1 MQGIPREPDDF
12 FKSFAYEQIARV
24 GKAFSAPARLVLMN
38 ILNQGPHT
46 VDQLAREAD
55 LSIANTSRHLQV
67 LRNAC
72 LVRTERQ
79 GTHIVYS
86 VNGDAV
92 SEVFLQMKDLATRC
106 LTDLQAAL
114 AGVSD
119 APTRAEAVGRDTLL
133 TKVSTGESMVID
145 VRPPPEYHTA
155 HLPGA
160 YSVPLDQLER
170 QLDGLPKDRE
180 IVAYCRGR
188 YCVLADR
195 AVEIL
200 RNAGFSARRSDV
212 DVADWKR
219 DGLPVEASMRRPV
232 RANEEVRP

>member
-1 MQGIPREPDDF
+1 
-12 FKSFAYEQIARV
+12 
-24 GKAFSAPARLVLMN
+24 MN

-46 VDQLAREAD
+46 VDQLAREAG
-55 LSIANTSRHLQV
+55 LSVANTSRHLQV

-79 GTHIVYS
+79 GTYIVYS
-86 VNGDAV
+86 VNGN
-92 SEVFLQMKDLATRC
+92 EVGELFLQMKNLATHC

-114 AGVSD
+114 AGVAES
-119 APTRAEAVGRDTLL
+119 PTRAEAVGRDALL
-133 TKVSTGESMVID
+133 AKVSTGESMVID
-145 VRPPPEYHTA
+145 VRPEPEYDAA

-160 YSVPLDQLER
+160 YSVPLDQLAR

-200 RNAGFSARRSDV
+200 RKAGFSARRSDV

-219 DGLPVEASMRRPV
+219 EGLPVEAAERRPAD
-232 RANEEVRP
+232 ANQEVRP